1 MKIDEIVGKALL
13 GEIEA
18 AEAVKII
25 ESCLVVESDLAEKT
39 RGGAAYRLCGCL
51 ELEKQGQAGW
61 WDILGHL
68 RQVILCYKRR
78 FVVSEE
84 VAWQVKKQGQK
95 FALSIDDYNEVN
107 AEYGFPDWLE
117 RNEQLRELFNF
128 NSRRYKRKV
137 IGDGLLYQMTGHYSY
152 NSPAQKTAIRMAMEL
167 EPGHT
172 LLVCLPTGGGK
183 SLVGQLPAWYAT
195 GGGQLGGAIERTGSS
210 IVVVPTVAL
219 AMDQARAA
227 GAYFGDAL
235 GDEYLPSAYWSGMG
249 LEERKAIFSG
259 LANGTMP
266 LVYISPEAI
275 LKNPVLNEILLKS
288 ASKGKLKNLIIDE
301 AHIVQ
306 DWGDAFRPDFQL
318 LAVFRRKLLEASQ
331 GKLRTMLFSATID
344 RATEMLLEEFF
355 SESGKFS
362 SLRGDSLRSEPL
374 FWLKNF
380 ESEDERRY
388 KIGQILALLPRPLIL
403 YVTKPER
410 AEEWKKLITSKG
422 SRRVWVFT
430 GDTPDKTREELVK
443 AWNEDK
449 IDIMVATSA
458 FSMGVDK
465 ADVRS
470 VIHCCLP
477 ESLNRF
483 YQEVGRG
490 GRDGYPSLSLLGVV
504 FKEDEQEVRNIT
516 NNRVLT
522 DENMVSRWQAMR
534 SEPYKWEDGDSFWTD
549 TDCRRDKLADK
560 ITGARNAA
568 YNEITLLFFWRQGW
582 IEILDI
588 TTKERNRRVIL
599 IKMTELDLLND
610 INQLTPRIKP
620 YRDAE
625 RQQVNDAIYDI
636 KQLVSGSR
644 RLCWGDAIAE
654 VYPYTEP
661 FCNGCP
667 ACRRRDRQPDNP
679 ESRLQVDYAG
689 GLLNS
694 KSQIFGR
701 LRAIMGDYPEWL
713 LFTDDLISGTEM
725 DESNLMAQLTQYGIS
740 NLLIPDQGKS
750 GREHWVKT
758 LATRTDQEHWLFELS
773 EVLGKQYYPLRGPLA
788 VLYPEDSLTAN
799 QLFKWT
805 NKYLNADKNNRV
817 VHLASRELFIS
828 AHQRAIKDLV
838 EGGTHNAALLLKFDK
853 PDDDFL

>member
-13 GEIEA
+13 GEIKA
-18 AEAVKII
+18 AEAIKII
-25 ESCLVVESDLAEKT
+25 DSCLGVESDLAEKT
-39 RGGAAYRLCGCL
+39 RGGAAYRLCSCL
-51 ELEKQGQAGW
+51 ELEKRGQAGW

-78 FVVSEE
+78 FVVSKEIAQQIRNQE
-84 VAWQVKKQGQK
+84 NQ

-117 RNEQLRELFNF
+117 RNGQMRELFNF
-128 NSRRYKRKV
+128 NSRRYERTV
-137 IGDGLLYQMTGHYSY
+137 IGDGLLYQMTGHCSY

-172 LLVCLPTGGGK
+172 LLACLPTGGGK
-183 SLVGQLPAWYAT
+183 SLVGQIPAWHAT

-227 GAYFGDAL
+227 RAYFGDAL
-235 GDEYLPSAYWSGMG
+235 GDEYLPSAYWSGMDS
-249 LEERKAIFSG
+249 EDRKAIFNG

-306 DWGDAFRPDFQL
+306 DWGDAFRTDFQL

-331 GKLRTMLFSATID
+331 GKLGTMLFSATID
-344 RATEMLLEEFF
+344 HETGKLLEELFT
-355 SESGKFS
+355 EPGKFS

-380 ESEDERRY
+380 ESENERQD
-388 KIGQILALLPRPLIL
+388 KIGQILSLLPRPLIL

-422 SRRVWVFT
+422 SRRVAVFT
-430 GDTPDKTREELVK
+430 GDTSGTARKVLVE
-443 AWNEDK
+443 AWNRDR

-458 FSMGVDK
+458 FGMGVDK

-490 GRDGYPSLSLLGVV
+490 GRDGYPNLSLLAVV
-504 FKEDEQEVRNIT
+504 LMEDEQEARILFNS
-516 NNRVLT
+516 RLLT
-522 DENMVSRWQAMR
+522 AGNMISRWQAMR
-534 SEPYKWEDGDSFWTD
+534 SEPYKWEDGDSFWAD
-549 TDCRRDKLADK
+549 TNCQPTHLKGEK
-560 ITGARNAA
+560 TGARNAT
-568 YNEITLLFFWRQGW
+568 YNEITLLFFWRRGW
-582 IEILDI
+582 IDILDI
-588 TTKERNRRVIL
+588 TTGEHDYRRFL
-599 IKMTELDLLND
+599 IKMKQLNLLN
-610 INQLTPRIKP
+610 NLNELSQRIEP
-620 YRDAE
+620 DREAE
-625 RQQVNDAIYDI
+625 WLQVKEAFNDI
-636 KQLVSGSR
+636 KQLVSGPR
-644 RLCWGDAIAE
+644 RLCWGDAIAD
-654 VYPYTEP
+654 VYPGTEP

-667 ACRRRDRQPDNP
+667 ACRRRERQPDNP

-689 GLLNS
+689 GLLHS

-701 LRAIMGDYPEWL
+701 LKAIMGDYPEQL
-713 LFTDDLISGTEM
+713 LFTDDLIAGTEM
-725 DESNLMAQLTQYGIS
+725 DESTLMAQLTQYGII
-740 NLLIPDQGKS
+740 NLLIPDQGES
-750 GREHWVKT
+750 ARERWVKT
-758 LATRTDQEHWLFELS
+758 LAARTDQEHWLFELI

-788 VLYPEDSLTAN
+788 VLYPKDSLTAN

-817 VHLASRELFIS
+817 VHLAPLELFIP